1 MSETGRGMNNGVYY
15 SSLAKRLE
23 ALEVEYADLTDGE
36 ALVAETTMGV
46 VRWAFADGGT
56 ANTLERA
63 VTSAEALVR
72 FVKNQKTRGIKEYQ
86 EGR

>member
-1 MSETGRGMNNGVYY
+1 MTETGRGQNNGLYY
-15 SSLAKRLE
+15 QSLANRLE
-23 ALEVEYADLTDGE
+23 ALEEEYANLTDGE

-63 VTSAEALVR
+63 VVSAEALVR
-72 FVKNQKTRGIKEYQ
+72 FVKNSKTKGIKEYR